1 MPSAGRHAPASAG
14 WRPSYNRALW
24 DGAGY
29 AGAMAVPE
37 VLQPGEVVGGS
48 YEIVAP
54 ISSGA
59 MGAVFRA
66 RRDGRDLALKL
77 LTNPGQGARFDIEAR
92 LLGRLSHPRVVD
104 VLDHGRDGERDW
116 LVMELVEGPDL
127 SRVLRERGAPG
138 LAPDEVL
145 DAARQAAEALEYVH
159 AQQVV
164 HRDVKPH
171 NLIASDEGVVLVD
184 FGVAREATDEPG
196 TRGIGTPRYMAPEVL
211 VGEGVSPRSDVYGLA
226 ATVWALLAGSPPAYG
241 DPAPLP
247 GVAPELEQALRRAL
261 DPRPEHRFASAAAL
275 AAALGSPVETAAGRT
290 LAATLPGTERADV
303 LESVVRTAAG
313 VFDAA
318 AASIALIDHT
328 TGELVYRSSWGVLA
342 DETVG
347 IRLSPGQGL
356 AGAAVQTL
364 EPVVVPDCRADDRFA
379 AQVAAGIGYVPNT
392 MLVVPLQRDGVAVGA
407 LSVLDRRDGEALDQA
422 DVARAELFA
431 ELALAVL

>member
-1 MPSAGRHAPASAG
+1 
-14 WRPSYNRALW
+14 
-24 DGAGY
+24 
-29 AGAMAVPE
+29 MAVPAA
-37 VLQPGEVVGGS
+37 LQPGEVIGGR

-66 RRDGRDLALKL
+66 RGDDREVALKL

-104 VLDHGRDGERDW
+104 VVDHGRDGDRDW
-116 LVMELVEGPDL
+116 LVMELVEGRDL
-127 SRVLRERGAPG
+127 SRVLGERGAPG
-138 LAPDEVL
+138 LPQAEVL
-145 DAARQAAEALEYVH
+145 EAARQAAEALQYVH
-159 AQQVV
+159 DQQIV

-171 NLIASDEGVVLVD
+171 NLVLAGDGVVLVD
-184 FGVAREATDEPG
+184 FGVAREATRDTG
-196 TRGIGTPRYMAPEVL
+196 TRGIGTPKYMAPEVL

-226 ATVWALLAGSPPAYG
+226 ATVWTLLSGAPPAYG
-241 DPAPLP
+241 DPDPLP
-247 GVAPELEQALRRAL
+247 GVEPELEQALRRAL

-275 AAALGSPVETAAGRT
+275 VAALGSPVEEARGRP

-303 LESVVRTAAG
+303 LASVVRTAAG

-318 AASIALIDHT
+318 AASIALIDET

-347 IRLSPGQGL
+347 IRLSPGEGL
-356 AGAAVQTL
+356 AGAAVAGQ
-364 EPVVVPDCRADDRFA
+364 EPVVVPDCRADERFA

-392 MLVVPLQRDGVAVGA
+392 MLVVPLRRDGVAVGA
-407 LSVLDRRDGEALDQA
+407 LSILDRRDGEAMGQA
-422 DVARAELFA
+422 DVARAELFGD
-431 ELALAVL
+431 LALAVL

>member
-1 MPSAGRHAPASAG
+1 M
-14 WRPSYNRALW
+14 
-24 DGAGY
+24 
-29 AGAMAVPE
+29 
-37 VLQPGEVVGGS
+37 
-48 YEIVAP
+48 
-54 ISSGA
+54 
-59 MGAVFRA
+59 
-66 RRDGRDLALKL
+66 
-77 LTNPGQGARFDIEAR
+77 
-92 LLGRLSHPRVVD
+92 VD
-104 VLDHGRDGERDW
+104 VLDHGRDGDRDW
-116 LVMELVEGPDL
+116 LVMELIEGAGPG
-127 SRVLRERGAPG
+127 RVLRERGDPG
-138 LAPDEVL
+138 LPPAEVL

-159 AQQVV
+159 GQQVV

-171 NLIASDEGVVLVD
+171 NLIAPSEGVVLVD

-241 DPAPLP
+241 DPEPLP

-275 AAALGSPVETAAGRT
+275 AAALGSPGGDGRGPD
-290 LAATLPGTERADV
+290 ARRHPARDRAADV

-328 TGELVYRSSWGVLA
+328 TGELVYRSSWGALA

-347 IRLSPGQGL
+347 IRLAPGQGL
-356 AGAAVQTL
+356 AGAAVQAL
-364 EPVVVPDCRADDRFA
+364 EPVVVPDCRADERFA

-392 MLVVPLQRDGVAVGA
+392 MLVVPLARDGVAVGA

>member
-1 MPSAGRHAPASAG
+1 
-14 WRPSYNRALW
+14 
-24 DGAGY
+24 
-29 AGAMAVPE
+29 MAVPE

-66 RRDGRDLALKL
+66 RREGRDVALKL

-104 VLDHGRDGERDW
+104 VLDHGRDGQRDW
-116 LVMELVEGPDL
+116 LVMELIEGPDL
-127 SRVLRERGAPG
+127 SRVLRERGTPG
-138 LAPDEVL
+138 LSPAEVL

-171 NLIASDEGVVLVD
+171 NLIASDDGVVLVD

-241 DPAPLP
+241 NPAPLP

-261 DPRPEHRFASAAAL
+261 DPRPEHRFASA
-275 AAALGSPVETAAGRT
+275 GSTGR
-290 LAATLPGTERADV
+290 G
-303 LESVVRTAAG
+303 
-313 VFDAA
+313 
-318 AASIALIDHT
+318 
-328 TGELVYRSSWGVLA
+328 
-342 DETVG
+342 
-347 IRLSPGQGL
+347 
-356 AGAAVQTL
+356 
-364 EPVVVPDCRADDRFA
+364 
-379 AQVAAGIGYVPNT
+379 AGIAG
-392 MLVVPLQRDGVAVGA
+392 G
-407 LSVLDRRDGEALDQA
+407 DRRGPDARGHP
-422 DVARAELFA
+422 ARAPSGPTCSSRWCA
-431 ELALAVL
+431 RPRACSTPPRPRSR